1 MTAVKSSD
9 SHVFSV
15 SFELGTDQRT
25 CSLIAERR
33 EMDYVLQCCAEKE
46 RTNLSAFAETHPSV
60 VDALD
65 DGGRRCEGPMVRQDA
80 GCFLR
85 FFALAV

>member
-25 CSLIAERR
+25 CSLIAERQ
-33 EMDYVLQCCAEKE
+33 EMNCVLQCCAGRE
-46 RTNLSAFAETHPSV
+46 RTNLSAFAETHRSL
-60 VDALD
+60 VDALG
-65 DGGRRCEGPMVRQDA
+65 DGGRRYEGPMVMPCVGR
-80 GCFLR
+80 FLR
-85 FFALAV
+85 FFAVAV